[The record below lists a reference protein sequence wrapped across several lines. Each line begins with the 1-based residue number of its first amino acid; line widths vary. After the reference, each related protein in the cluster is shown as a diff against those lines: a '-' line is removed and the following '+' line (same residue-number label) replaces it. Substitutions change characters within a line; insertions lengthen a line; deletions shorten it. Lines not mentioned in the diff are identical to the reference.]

1 MAFKTTDECGFLVFG
16 VSNAKYLAFDTLD
29 GNVLIRY
36 VRKRYL
42 IHLLAR
48 FQYIRLHTTNKL
60 AGDHWTNKSI
70 GISLQKNVFLF
81 CDKNLPIL
89 TDYFSLYKKEK
100 KKEKRKEQTIF
111 LFHHNKFLILNLI
124 YLNMIFFHLL
134 SLFLS

>member
-100 KKEKRKEQTIF
+100 KKKKEKSKLFFFFTTI
-111 LFHHNKFLILNLI
+111 N
-124 YLNMIFFHLL
+124 
-134 SLFLS
+134 SLF

>member
-29 GNVLIRY
+29 GYVLIRY

-48 FQYIRLHTTNKL
+48 FQYIRLHTTNNL
-60 AGDHWTNKSI
+60 TGDHWTNKSI

-81 CDKNLPIL
+81 YDKNLPIL

-100 KKEKRKEQTIF
+100 KKKRKKRANYFSFSPQ
-111 LFHHNKFLILNLI
+111 
-124 YLNMIFFHLL
+124 
-134 SLFLS
+134 